1 MKTTASNGTILEI
14 GKKYRIKGL
23 LGIEY
28 VEILDIGYDEAWT
41 VNTNSGKYSYKHDA
55 VWNERKLILEEREKL
70 KQFSNV
76 IDARIKIIDEFIS
89 STILGK
95 DLKELLLDNGKMI
108 SITKRKNME

>member
-41 VNTNSGKYSYKHDA
+41 VNTNSGKYSYKINQD
-55 VWNERKLILEEREKL
+55 WLSYEEPLPKPFEGYQKWYCIHNGIRIVYAEIRPVMIVGSCLTESEIIELGL
-70 KQFSNV
+70 K
-76 IDARIKIIDEFIS
+76 I
-89 STILGK
+89 
-95 DLKELLLDNGKMI
+95 
-108 SITKRKNME
+108 